1 MGAAVGGG
9 FGCAFF
15 LFFFMGMLGAAPEP
29 SESAKRLRS
38 RSPDWD
44 GSGEIGRMEVTKGI
58 VFLEPRKF
66 VSDTRPGALRA
77 RRAAWRTSCAV
88 TAFRHDLHRS
98 HAEIKID

>member
-1 MGAAVGGG
+1 MGAAVGGV

-58 VFLEPRKF
+58 VILEPGKF
-66 VSDTRPGALRA
+66 VPDVYAPG
-77 RRAAWRTSCAV
+77 RTSCAAGCV
-88 TAFRHDLHRS
+88 AHFVRGHCVPP
-98 HAEIKID
+98 